1 MNRMRS
7 NGSDRDVQVIQFA
20 HNGKDLKC
28 RILIPAKYEDTSDH
42 KPGCEIMRIDFDDLE
57 EVMTLIHYLDQFAH
71 EVRNRMGEW
80 RRER

>member
-7 NGSDRDVQVIQFA
+7 NGSDRDVQVIQFV
-20 HNGKDLKC
+20 HNGRDLRY
-28 RILIPAKYEDTSDH
+28 RILIPAKYEDTSVH

-57 EVMTLIHYLDQFAH
+57 EVMTLIHCLGQFAH